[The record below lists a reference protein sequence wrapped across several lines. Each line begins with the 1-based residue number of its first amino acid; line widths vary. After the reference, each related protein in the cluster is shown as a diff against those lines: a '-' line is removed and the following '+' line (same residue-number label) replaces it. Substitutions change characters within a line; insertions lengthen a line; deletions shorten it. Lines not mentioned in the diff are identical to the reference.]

1 MFNLQGSEII
11 FILLIALVVLGPEKL
26 PSAIKRA
33 MNLYNELRKLSSGF
47 QEEFKSVIDEP
58 MREMKSTADLVKNA
72 ADPKRMAEEAE
83 REAETKAAADKKERQ
98 ARKETSAM
106 EAAGAAHL
114 AKSAAE
120 PTAEIEPAGDAF
132 ADPVDVAQDDEQDPV
147 KDSEIV
153 GGAGGDAGDGQSGEM
168 ATSPRLASVDLDVES
183 GDESVADFDDESRT
197 DSGDEPDDEAE
208 EKSA

>member
-58 MREMKSTADLVKNA
+58 LREMKSTADLMKNA

-83 REAETKAAADKKERQ
+83 REAEMKAAADKKERQ

-132 ADPVDVAQDDEQDPV
+132 ADPVDAALDDEQGPV
-147 KDSEIV
+147 EDSEIV
-153 GGAGGDAGDGQSGEM
+153 GDAGGDAGDGQSGEI
-168 ATSPRLASVDLDVES
+168 ATAPRLASVDLDVES
-183 GDESVADFDDESRT
+183 DDESGA
-197 DSGDEPDDEAE
+197 DSDDEPDDEAE